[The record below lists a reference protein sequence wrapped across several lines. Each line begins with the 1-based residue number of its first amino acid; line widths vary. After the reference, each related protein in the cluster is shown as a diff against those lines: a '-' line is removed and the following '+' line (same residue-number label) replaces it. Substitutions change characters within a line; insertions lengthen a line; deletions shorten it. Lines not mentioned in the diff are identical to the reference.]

1 MKKRSIKT
9 MRRFA
14 LGTGV
19 LFLALA
25 VQLAAAQGAATSP
38 YLDTNLT
45 PEQRAAD

>member
-1 MKKRSIKT
+1 
-9 MRRFA
+9 MRRSA

-38 YLDTNLT
+38 YLGHEFD
-45 PEQRAAD
+45 A